1 MSEEEKKDETTEEEA
16 EGEETTAD
24 DSEQSEETP
33 KASEDD
39 APQEVTDEENNDADE
54 EVSEE
59 DGGGEPEVAPEEQE
73 IDRKNIATED
83 IEPGMTI
90 RVHEKITDVDPRGET
105 RERTQMFEGMVLGL
119 KGSGVSRTMTL
130 RRVHKGYGVEKI
142 FPIHSP
148 IIEKVELVKRAQVRK
163 AKLNYLKGKKGKFK
177 RKLKEEYVE

>member
-16 EGEETTAD
+16 ENEEETAD
-24 DSEQSEETP
+24 DSEPSQDTADASEEAAQTSTD
-33 KASEDD
+33 KQESED
-39 APQEVTDEENNDADE
+39 TSDE
-54 EVSEE
+54 SEQ
-59 DGGGEPEVAPEEQE
+59 EPEVAPEVQD
-73 IDRKNIATED
+73 IDRKKITVDD

-90 RVHEKITDVDPRGET
+90 RVHEKITDLDPRGEA

-119 KGSGVSRTMTL
+119 KGAGVSRTMTL

>member
-16 EGEETTAD
+16 ENEEKAAN

-33 KASEDD
+33 ETSEDD
-39 APQEVTDEENNDADE
+39 AQEAADAEKEAGD

-59 DGGGEPEVAPEEQE
+59 DGGKPKVAPEEQE
-73 IDRKNIATED
+73 IDRKKIATED

>member
-16 EGEETTAD
+16 ENEEKAAN

-33 KASEDD
+33 ETSEDD
-39 APQEVTDEENNDADE
+39 AQEAADAEKEAGDEVPE
-54 EVSEE
+54 EE
-59 DGGGEPEVAPEEQE
+59 DGGKPKVAPEEQE
-73 IDRKNIATED
+73 IDRKKIATED